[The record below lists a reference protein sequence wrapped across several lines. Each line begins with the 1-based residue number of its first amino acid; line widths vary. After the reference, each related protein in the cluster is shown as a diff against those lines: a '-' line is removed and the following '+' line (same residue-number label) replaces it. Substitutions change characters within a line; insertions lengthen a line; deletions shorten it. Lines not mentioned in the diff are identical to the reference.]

1 MAKTAAKDLN
11 NLQVVYIPST
21 VKDGHSRKVGLW
33 SRAGYER
40 YRFAARY
47 HHAKIGPQCTGI
59 GRQFISKTL
68 PTLTR
73 ISLAFSW
80 ASWRMKFTICRIWSV
95 AAMVKF
101 LQRFFTI
108 KKEKKKD
115 ISAAICRCQRQSSTT
130 IFPSPCCGDGNRYTQ
145 DAGSEKSY
153 EKHLELV
160 FHDTIFPTVKS
171 TWNRIITEVYPLLA
185 AIQNYWYVK
194 CNVASLPEIGE
205 RSSYQTNTG
214 LAWTLAFV

>member
-11 NLQVVYIPST
+11 NLQMVYIPST

-73 ISLAFSW
+73 ISLAFSL

-115 ISAAICRCQRQSSTT
+115 ISAAICRCQRQSDRAPQS
-130 IFPSPCCGDGNRYTQ
+130 S
-145 DAGSEKSY
+145 
-153 EKHLELV
+153 L
-160 FHDTIFPTVKS
+160 TVLRRQRWLRS
-171 TWNRIITEVYPLLA
+171 IQRATHAEVRRATKLHGARL
-185 AIQNYWYVK
+185 
-194 CNVASLPEIGE
+194 
-205 RSSYQTNTG
+205 SSYNLSNG
-214 LAWTLAFV
+214 